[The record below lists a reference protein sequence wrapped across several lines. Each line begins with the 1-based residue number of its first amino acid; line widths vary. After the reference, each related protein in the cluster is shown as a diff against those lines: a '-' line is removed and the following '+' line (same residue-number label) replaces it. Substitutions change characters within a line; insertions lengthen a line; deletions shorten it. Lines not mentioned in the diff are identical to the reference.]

1 MLDGRTTHDMR
12 NDIIENPDIDIL
24 ILQIQTGCEGLNLQH
39 YSDIYF
45 VSPHWNP
52 SVEDQAVAR
61 AHRLG
66 QTKSVNVYR
75 FVMEDPSA
83 RESDARESDARESD
97 ARESETEEDTAN
109 PSINIETYCLNVQS
123 KKREIHI

>member
-1 MLDGRTTHDMR
+1 MR

-66 QTKSVNVYR
+66 QTKLVNVYR

-83 RESDARESDARESD
+83 RELDTRELD
-97 ARESETEEDTAN
+97 TEKEGSI

-123 KKREIHI
+123 KKRELHI